1 MPPPYAEI
9 KRNFK
14 ECGSLRWE
22 VTDRYGDYLPPDI
35 IRDDRISEVLDEG
48 SSLEVI
54 YTINLKKLDESG
66 WGQYSI
72 VFEPKNQTLK
82 LYPLS
87 DGDIRV
93 NLVSKTLQ
101 ESEKLVE
108 MLCSGN
114 NMQVMPAYIK
124 K

>member
-101 ESEKLVE
+101 ESENFVE
-108 MLCSGN
+108 MLCKGN
-114 NMQVMPAYIK
+114 NMEVMPAYIK